1 MGDDTQML
9 SLMLSF
15 RGARAAMMLCVLLP
29 SAVMCFTPSS
39 ALSSARFAL
48 RPSQAPRTCMALRDP
63 SHAEKVAVGR
73 RESLLAAGVSF
84 FAFPLAG
91 NADSFEEF
99 MAKKQ
104 KKEREEQARKQARER
119 ALSGEVDEDEDEDGA
134 TATREASSSTSTLDE
149 YKNAKPVVDK
159 DPVKT
164 ALYTVLRVQESTL
177 QEARLIRTNNFKD
190 LQRNNIKMATK
201 MMVENTRIIDVV
213 VKASAYATDPNKVS
227 EADEKGKA
235 AVQDL
240 LVILDY
246 FDEVDQEVKV
256 TDLPKEKR
264 EFILKA
270 LDAARGKFDE
280 FLAYMPKEKVKE
292 ARDQVIMENE
302 LNRKELPKDLE
313 ILNPVFMN

>member
-1 MGDDTQML
+1 
-9 SLMLSF
+9 
-15 RGARAAMMLCVLLP
+15 MMLCVLLP

-39 ALSSARFAL
+39 ALSSARIAL

-73 RESLLAAGVSF
+73 RELLLAAGVSF

-119 ALSGEVDEDEDEDGA
+119 ALSGEVDEDEDEDAVAAEDEDEDGT

-201 MMVENTRIIDVV
+201 MMVENTRINDVV

-227 EADEKGKA
+227 EANEKGKA